1 MNTRVEITLL
11 DSGSESWD
19 TQIDQLRTLLGAP
32 DNATLLPPHYL
43 KATFP
48 KIGGRIVAFRKEQT
62 LAGAGFLFPRALG
75 QNGRE
80 FTLRF
85 HRLDPNLDLQPLVP
99 AIEEKLGDVQVVFY
113 DPQADQPYYEKTS
126 QESTDLAVG
135 PANGADALAIRNL
148 QQRVWGSEPDY
159 LYPAD
164 IHSTRFRTGSSLI
177 AKLDG
182 EPVAFLFG
190 FYTFDGPRLPAE
202 WSRKY
207 RGEFRIESQLLG
219 ALPEFRGRNIG
230 SILKKAQAENA
241 RREGIGIIHWTVDP
255 LQYRNARLN
264 FGQLRTLSFG
274 FYPNYYSFRNELN
287 QTPASRL
294 VITWLINT
302 TWVQQGPEG
311 GQTIQDLSGNIST
324 LRFEKKWPEAQL
336 AEQPR
341 SMAIEIPAHWTALQK
356 DHPEQAARWRT
367 STDRLFQHY
376 LGCEEGHYIITG
388 VGEDGEQKYLI
399 ADRVDAELLEK
410 LGRSA

>member
-48 KIGGRIVAFRKEQT
+48 KIGGRVIAFTKAQT
-62 LAGAGFLFPRALG
+62 LAGAAFLFPRALRQG
-75 QNGRE
+75 RRE

-85 HRLDPNLDLQPLVP
+85 HRLDPDLDLQPLVRG
-99 AIEEKLGDVQVVFY
+99 IEEKLGGAQVVCY
-113 DPQADQPYYEKTS
+113 DPQADQPYCERTGR
-126 QESTDLAVG
+126 ESTDLAVG
-135 PANGADALAIRNL
+135 PANAADALAIRDL
-148 QQRVWGSEPDY
+148 QQRVWGSKPDY

-164 IHSTRFRTGSSLI
+164 IHSTPFRTGTSLI
-177 AKLDG
+177 AKMDG
-182 EPVAFLFG
+182 EPMAFLFG
-190 FYTFDGPRLPAE
+190 FYTFGGPRLPVE
-202 WSRKY
+202 WNRKY
-207 RGEFRIESQLLG
+207 GGEFRIESQLLG
-219 ALPEFRGRNIG
+219 ALPEFRGRSIG
-230 SILKKAQAENA
+230 SILKNAQAENA

-302 TWVQQGPEG
+302 ARVRQDLEG
-311 GQTIQDLSGNIST
+311 GRAVQDLRGNIST
-324 LRFEKKWPEAQL
+324 LRFEKNWPEAQL

-356 DHPEQAARWRT
+356 DHPEGAARWRA
-367 STDRLFQHY
+367 STDRLFRHY
-376 LGCEEGHYIITG
+376 LGCQEGRYIITG

-399 ADRVDAELLEK
+399 ADKVDADLLEK
-410 LGRSA
+410 LGYSA